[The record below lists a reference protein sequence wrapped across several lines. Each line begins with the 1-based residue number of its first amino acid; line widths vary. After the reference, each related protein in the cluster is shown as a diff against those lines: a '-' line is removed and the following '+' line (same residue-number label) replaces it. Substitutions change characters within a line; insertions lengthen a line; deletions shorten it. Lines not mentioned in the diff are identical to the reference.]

1 MGTEEIKGTTDT
13 ANSTADSDVTDTE
26 NVAFEAGKI
35 KADEGEEE
43 VEKTSSREKRRP
55 NASSTTTVTTASELK
70 NEEEK
75 NVIVVANN
83 QPLVPTS
90 SIEDSD
96 EIKIQTYSE
105 PTPLTKKEDDEGS
118 LSMKAHQA
126 EESVANVLDAVGA
139 KVGSF
144 AKEKFGKLDKSLNPN
159 HMSVIQDSRDIGA
172 LGPMV
177 EDLVRVFEDTTTM
190 IRKVPYEEQV
200 DLLTG
205 YKKLIEEQIKVIDSR
220 IGMAKRLK

>member
-1 MGTEEIKGTTDT
+1 MGTDEIKSTTDT
-13 ANSTADSDVTDTE
+13 ADSNVMDTE
-26 NVAFEAGKI
+26 NVAFEEGKM
-35 KADEGEEE
+35 KADEGEE
-43 VEKTSSREKRRP
+43 VEKLSSREKQRP
-55 NASSTTTVTTASELK
+55 DATTTTASELK
-70 NEEEK
+70 NKEEK

-126 EESVANVLDAVGA
+126 EESVADVLDAVGA

-144 AKEKFGKLDKSLNPN
+144 AREKFGKLDKSLNPN
-159 HMSVIQDSRDIGA
+159 HMSVVQDSRDIGA

-190 IRKVPYEEQV
+190 IRKAPYEDQV

>member
-1 MGTEEIKGTTDT
+1 MGTEEIKSTTDT
-13 ANSTADSDVTDTE
+13 ANSTADSNVMDTE
-26 NVAFEAGKI
+26 NVAFEEGKI

-43 VEKTSSREKRRP
+43 VEKLSSREKQRP
-55 NASSTTTVTTASELK
+55 DASTTTATTASELK

-126 EESVANVLDAVGA
+126 EESVADVLDAVGA

-144 AKEKFGKLDKSLNPN
+144 AREKFGKLDKSLNPN
-159 HMSVIQDSRDIGA
+159 HMSVVQDSRDIGA

-190 IRKVPYEEQV
+190 IRKTPYEDQV

>member
-1 MGTEEIKGTTDT
+1 MGTEEIKSTTDT
-13 ANSTADSDVTDTE
+13 ANSTADSNVMDTE
-26 NVAFEAGKI
+26 NVAFEEGKI
-35 KADEGEEE
+35 KCDEGEEE
-43 VEKTSSREKRRP
+43 VEKLSSREKRRP
-55 NASSTTTVTTASELK
+55 DASTTNATTASELK

-105 PTPLTKKEDDEGS
+105 PAPLTKKEDDEGS

-126 EESVANVLDAVGA
+126 EESVGDVLDAVGA

-159 HMSVIQDSRDIGA
+159 HMSVVQDSRDIGT

-190 IRKVPYEEQV
+190 IRKVPYEDQV

>member
-1 MGTEEIKGTTDT
+1 MIV
-13 ANSTADSDVTDTE
+13 AD
-26 NVAFEAGKI
+26 
-35 KADEGEEE
+35 
-43 VEKTSSREKRRP
+43 
-55 NASSTTTVTTASELK
+55 
-70 NEEEK
+70 
-75 NVIVVANN
+75 N

-90 SIEDSD
+90 TREDSD
-96 EIKIQTYSE
+96 EIKIQTYSQ

-126 EESVANVLDAVGA
+126 EESVLDVVDAVGT

-144 AKEKFGKLDKSLNPN
+144 VKEKFGELDKSLNPN
-159 HMSVIQDSRDIGA
+159 HTSTVQDSRDIEA

-177 EDLVRVFEDTTTM
+177 EELARVFEDTTTM
-190 IRKVPYEEQV
+190 IGKVPYEEQV
-200 DLLTG
+200 NLLIG

>member
-1 MGTEEIKGTTDT
+1 MGTEETKSTTDS
-13 ANSTADSDVTDTE
+13 ANSTAEDNVTTTQK
-26 NVAFEAGKI
+26 VAY
-35 KADEGEEE
+35 GEEE
-43 VEKTSSREKRRP
+43 ITADEEKEMSSREKKP
-55 NASSTTTVTTASELK
+55 TDVSATTTAPDLK
-70 NEEEK
+70 IEEEK
-75 NVIVVANN
+75 NVMIVADN

-90 SIEDSD
+90 TREDSD
-96 EIKIQTYSE
+96 EIKIQTYSQ

-126 EESVANVLDAVGA
+126 EESVLDVVDAVGT

-144 AKEKFGKLDKSLNPN
+144 VKEKFGELDKSLNPN
-159 HMSVIQDSRDIGA
+159 HTSTVQDSRDIEA

-177 EDLVRVFEDTTTM
+177 EELARVFEDTTTM

-200 DLLTG
+200 NLLIG

>member
-1 MGTEEIKGTTDT
+1 MGTEEIKSTTDT
-13 ANSTADSDVTDTE
+13 ANSTADSNVMDTE
-26 NVAFEAGKI
+26 NVAFEEGKI

-43 VEKTSSREKRRP
+43 VEKLSSREKQRP
-55 NASSTTTVTTASELK
+55 DATATTATTASELK

-126 EESVANVLDAVGA
+126 EESVADVLDAVGA

-144 AKEKFGKLDKSLNPN
+144 AREKFGKLDKSLNPN
-159 HMSVIQDSRDIGA
+159 HMSVVQDSRDIGA

-190 IRKVPYEEQV
+190 IRKTPYEDQV